1 MKIYN
6 NIDDNI
12 LKEIT
17 LNKLVSESKLDKEV
31 LLEKLANLNNK
42 EELSIEVPKQKNKKN
57 NKYEKSERNLLYYML
72 HYGDVITMYDKKIT
86 HISND
91 SYRRLAFQ
99 ISAFYKKNKYIN
111 VADLITEL
119 KDDKDA
125 IKTIGELESL
135 NLHDKYTEEEIDD
148 YLNNILE
155 ENVNNQ
161 INIYKKE
168 LRAENSLDKKIEY
181 ANKLVEFKLRSEQN
195 DR

>member
-1 MKIYN
+1 
-6 NIDDNI
+6 
-12 LKEIT
+12 
-17 LNKLVSESKLDKEV
+17 
-31 LLEKLANLNNK
+31 
-42 EELSIEVPKQKNKKN
+42 
-57 NKYEKSERNLLYYML
+57 
-72 HYGDVITMYDKKIT
+72 MYDKKIT